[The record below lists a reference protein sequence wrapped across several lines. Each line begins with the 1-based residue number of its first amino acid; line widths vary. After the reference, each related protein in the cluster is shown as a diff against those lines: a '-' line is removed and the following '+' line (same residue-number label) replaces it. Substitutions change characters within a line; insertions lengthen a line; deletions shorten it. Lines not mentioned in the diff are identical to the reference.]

1 MIQPISNEYDP
12 YLTAASVAASTV
24 TKVSDSDTEKKA
36 DSSQTLKTDTVE
48 ISAQARA
55 AMQQANSVVSVGG
68 KTTADSSEN
77 EQKAANA
84 TQAPAAKAPVA
95 TTTSAS
101 TTEQTNLTGLS
112 QAEMDKLVAA
122 GTITSGQEQAELT
135 KRAAEKQQE
144 SVQDQKTQLNKSPT
158 EIL

>member
-1 MIQPISNEYDP
+1 MIQPVSSEYDP
-12 YLTAASVAASTV
+12 YLSVASVAASTV
-24 TKVSDSDTEKKA
+24 TKTPDSETEKKA

-55 AMQQANSVVSVGG
+55 AMQQANSIVSVGG

-77 EQKAANA
+77 EQKAAKA
-84 TQAPAAKAPVA
+84 TQAPAAKAPTA
-95 TTTSAS
+95 

-122 GTITSGQEQAELT
+122 GTITSSQEQAELT
-135 KRAAEKQQE
+135 KRAAEEQQE
-144 SVQDQKTQLNKSPT
+144 AAQDQKIQFNKSPT